1 MVMRKPEKEICSTSK
16 TTVFAP
22 VARFFPL
29 PSLHEHN
36 VKFPCA
42 RQTKVGFPRIQL
54 QEHSPTFDI
63 LRASE

>member
-16 TTVFAP
+16 TTVFSP

-29 PSLHEHN
+29 PSLHEYN

-54 QEHSPTFDI
+54 QEHSPTFEI

>member
-1 MVMRKPEKEICSTSK
+1 MVMRKPEKEICLTSK

-22 VARFFPL
+22 VARFLPL

-42 RQTKVGFPRIQL
+42 RQTEVGFSRIQL
-54 QEHSPTFDI
+54 LEHSPAFEI
-63 LRASE
+63 LRAS

>member
-16 TTVFAP
+16 TTGFAP
-22 VARFFPL
+22 VACFFPL

-42 RQTKVGFPRIQL
+42 RQIKVGFPRIQL
-54 QEHSPTFDI
+54 LEHSPTFEI
-63 LRASE
+63 LMAS